1 MKDKHIMEVVS
12 AEANAD
18 MLDKVPH
25 QQMEN
30 MAVVYRFELDS
41 NDDGRATI
49 LVTNQLSI
57 LHFLYHI

>member
-41 NDDGRATI
+41 NDYGRATI